1 MLPRSSNREE
11 ALRESTQAVPR
22 ATTATTRHSRTD
34 RRRGHR
40 AALPHSPGPQAP
52 AHHHNP
58 TRQGLCWLGS
68 AHPRPRGTAPKK
80 RASKRRRKSDGP
92 DFDEIWCAF
101 DTDEHL
107 NMAQAIAEARDA
119 EVKVARSNPCSEL
132 WPVLHVEDHN
142 ANVHRHDIQ
151 RRATDLGLADGK
163 SICGTEAE
171 ETLMANTQSAVDR
184 AQHLDDRHGNDG
196 SPAGENPSSGMW
208 RLVEAIE
215 QNK

>member
-1 MLPRSSNREE
+1 MKKPSG
-11 ALRESTQAVPR
+11 R
-22 ATTATTRHSRTD
+22 APKR
-34 RRRGHR
+34 
-40 AALPHSPGPQAP
+40 SPGRQPQRRVIRVLTEGEVTEPHYLTLLARKHRHTITIQHDKDS
-52 AHHHNP
+52 A
-58 TRQGLCWLGS
+58 GS
-68 AHPRPRGTAPKK
+68 APLTLVQEARRQQK
-80 RASKRRRKSDGP
+80 ASKRRRKSDGP

-107 NMAQAIAEARDA
+107 NIAQAIAEARDA

-132 WPVLHVEDHN
+132 WLVLHVEDHN

-151 RRATDLGLADGK
+151 RRATDLGLTDGK

-184 AQHLDDRHGNDG
+184 AQHIDDRHGNDG